1 MRPFLH
7 LLNSQTSNLTVAVK
21 TDAANDGAVAGAQPG
36 QVSGEVPVGGEN
48 GSDVN
53 RTESGN
59 EAGAHK
65 TVGRGRVHQVTK
77 HTTRAKWIAG
87 TRVRTRTLQANDG
100 ASFWFRSW
108 N

>member
-1 MRPFLH
+1 MPDVAPDRGCDGE
-7 LLNSQTSNLTVAVK
+7 TVSPSPQFTDFESDGGCK

-77 HTTRAKWIAG
+77 HT
-87 TRVRTRTLQANDG
+87 QG
-100 ASFWFRSW
+100 AASRRHWSIR
-108 N
+108 